1 MQVATANVGRVSYPE
16 GYRKVANDAIYSI
29 SGGVK
34 VFAGPRDDPFFA
46 DLGGI
51 FDLLQGIEGGT
62 TSPT

>member
-1 MQVATANVGRVSYPE
+1 MQDIGNG
-16 GYRKVANDAIYSI
+16 I
-29 SGGVK
+29 K
-34 VFAGPRDDPFFA
+34 VFAGPRDDPFFV